1 MLLLTFSSQIPQLL
15 ACEKL
20 TMCVVAICVENS
32 LQILSGKPSRVEAV
46 PNSEQSKTKLNSTR
60 LKFFHVV
67 APEKYQNRC
76 CCML

>member
-1 MLLLTFSSQIPQLL
+1 MLLLTFSSQIQELL

-32 LQILSGKPSRVEAV
+32 LQILSGRPSRVGAV
-46 PNSEQSKTKLNSTR
+46 PNSETKLNSTR
-60 LKFFHVV
+60 LKFFDDV